1 MDFIE
6 DVFKTLHACWYIMVF
21 FTVLPMI
28 VSIPRQLSF
37 VYLIAYAISGA
48 CVIMYGVPEPPPLP
62 RRRALRMAS
71 EFDEKTHI
79 FRSIKLQQDP

>member
-28 VSIPRQLSF
+28 ISIPRQLSF

-48 CVIMYGVPEPPPLP
+48 CVIMYGVPEPPP
-62 RRRALRMAS
+62 RRRAPRMTS

-79 FRSIKLQQDP
+79 FRAIKLQQDP